1 MEMIQT
7 ILFTMLL
14 LTWLFFSILTL
25 VTAIQ
30 AFIFDR
36 KREERELE
44 QFERDKEYHNKRME
58 SLLNK

>member
-30 AFIFDR
+30 SFIFDR